1 MLPEINEIE
10 KKHTSVLLNELVDAI
25 KVFDNKKNIIV
36 DCTLWMWWHASKII
50 ERLNAWDIFIWFD
63 ADAKNLELAKIR
75 LENISKKN
83 KVEVFFI
90 NSNFRNLKN

>member
-50 ERLNAWDIFIWFD
+50 ERLNAWDIFMQ
-63 ADAKNLELAKIR
+63 KI
-75 LENISKKN
+75 
-83 KVEVFFI
+83 
-90 NSNFRNLKN
+90 